1 MRAHHFLL
9 VCFPVHGHINPSLEL
24 AHRLTNLGHHVTFAT
39 TVAANRRLTN
49 TTTPHPLLT
58 FAPFSDGCDHETLN
72 PNRTFPQLFSDFK
85 HHGSQSLT
93 KLITSHNEQSPSNP
107 FTFVIYSLLFHW
119 VADVAAALHI
129 PSALLFVQPAT
140 LLALYYHYFH
150 GYGDTIPNK
159 KLPGLPLL
167 TEKDMPSF
175 LSPTS
180 PHSAVL
186 PFLKQQI
193 ELLDQKS
200 QSKVLINSFD
210 ALEEQTVK
218 AIDGLKMIPIGPLI
232 SIGKSNGKNGSNPL
246 FESENY
252 MEWLNSK
259 AKSSVIY
266 VSFGSVSVLQSK
278 QAEEIM
284 KALNGYTFL
293 WVKIDEEAQEK
304 ENGKIVRWCRQ
315 DEVLNHPSV
324 GCFMSHCGWNSTIEG
339 MAVGVPLVAF
349 PLQIDQATNAK
360 LVEDVWKIG
369 VRVAANSEG
378 FVEGEEI
385 RRCLDLIMGSEA
397 NERRD
402 EIVGNAKKWK
412 DLATQAIG
420 QHGSSTFN
428 LKAFVEDIDNSD

>member
-1 MRAHHFLL
+1 M
-9 VCFPVHGHINPSLEL
+9 
-24 AHRLTNLGHHVTFAT
+24 
-39 TVAANRRLTN
+39 
-49 TTTPHPLLT
+49 
-58 FAPFSDGCDHETLN
+58 
-72 PNRTFPQLFSDFK
+72 
-85 HHGSQSLT
+85 
-93 KLITSHNEQSPSNP
+93 
-107 FTFVIYSLLFHW
+107 
-119 VADVAAALHI
+119 
-129 PSALLFVQPAT
+129 
-140 LLALYYHYFH
+140 
-150 GYGDTIPNK
+150 
-159 KLPGLPLL
+159 
-167 TEKDMPSF
+167 
-175 LSPTS
+175 
-180 PHSAVL
+180 
-186 PFLKQQI
+186 
-193 ELLDQKS
+193 
-200 QSKVLINSFD
+200 
-210 ALEEQTVK
+210 K

-246 FESENY
+246 FVSENY

-284 KALNGYTFL
+284 KALSGYTFL
-293 WVKIDEEAQEK
+293 WVKIDEEAQEQ

-412 DLATQAIG
+412 DLATKAIA